1 MPAAKTPATKAAST
15 TEPKFDTL
23 VADLSKADAA
33 ARSASSDAN
42 QARNARNGVAVDT
55 IRAAVRESLDPEN
68 VRTALVAGGV
78 LKGTASKIGTILK
91 AIEDKHIKLDEV
103 KSLSGA
109 YTAAKAARLA
119 AVSAPFTAGAAATT
133 APAPTSTATV
143 TMANADDAVA
153 LILEDISN
161 AGGGDPDAVF
171 KAAGEWI
178 TRLTNEI
185 SELTRTVGA
194 AADDDE

>member
-1 MPAAKTPATKAAST
+1 MFGGEHNGLIDAGACTASFAA
-15 TEPKFDTL
+15 
-23 VADLSKADAA
+23 ADL
-33 ARSASSDAN
+33 
-42 QARNARNGVAVDT
+42 
-55 IRAAVRESLDPEN
+55 
-68 VRTALVAGGV
+68 
-78 LKGTASKIGTILK
+78 
-91 AIEDKHIKLDEV
+91 
-103 KSLSGA
+103 
-109 YTAAKAARLA
+109 
-119 AVSAPFTAGAAATT
+119 
-133 APAPTSTATV
+133 
-143 TMANADDAVA
+143 ANADDAVA